1 MSIPSSPIVS
11 APQAVRDVAFPTLSS
26 AQLDTLLQYGEVEP
40 LPTGRVLFHQGE
52 RTYSFFVILS
62 GTVAIVNQIR
72 DEQIT
77 YAVSQPGAFL
87 GELNML
93 TGQAVVLTAI
103 AQEPG
108 EVLRIPSETL
118 KEIIGSEPILSDII
132 LRAFLLRRSILMKT
146 DTGVHII
153 GASHDP
159 ETIRLR
165 LFADRNRLLHVF
177 HDLDEDPFA
186 ADVLQQHGFNR
197 ADIPVLIAK
206 GDPEHVVPRASN
218 AEAAK
223 VTGLDIDADLSTYFD
238 VIVVGAGPAGLGA
251 SVYAASEG
259 LDMVALESMAIGG
272 QAGTSSRIENYLG
285 FPAGLSGAELAN
297 RAYVQA
303 DKFGAQISIPHAA
316 KGLRR
321 EGNRFIIELDDN
333 RQASGSSVI
342 IATGARYRTL
352 DVPRLEEFES
362 IDVMYAATEIE
373 VRRCIGAD
381 VAVVGGGNSAGQA
394 AMFLSKTANRVLM
407 LIRSEGLARTMSSY
421 LVQQIAQ
428 TPNIKIVPHT
438 EIRELVGEGRL
449 TGIVTWNRE
458 SGATESIPVQT
469 VFVMIGS
476 DANTEWLRGTVE
488 LDAKGFVVTGQE
500 LETVAK
506 TNGQRPPYLLET
518 SLPGVFAAGDVRS
531 SSVKRVASAVGE
543 GAMAVQFVHQF
554 LQETPPDGVS

>member
-1 MSIPSSPIVS
+1 
-11 APQAVRDVAFPTLSS
+11 
-26 AQLDTLLQYGEVEP
+26 
-40 LPTGRVLFHQGE
+40 
-52 RTYSFFVILS
+52 
-62 GTVAIVNQIR
+62 
-72 DEQIT
+72 
-77 YAVSQPGAFL
+77 
-87 GELNML
+87 
-93 TGQAVVLTAI
+93 
-103 AQEPG
+103 
-108 EVLRIPSETL
+108 
-118 KEIIGSEPILSDII
+118 
-132 LRAFLLRRSILMKT
+132 
-146 DTGVHII
+146 
-153 GASHDP
+153 
-159 ETIRLR
+159 
-165 LFADRNRLLHVF
+165 
-177 HDLDEDPFA
+177 
-186 ADVLQQHGFNR
+186 
-197 ADIPVLIAK
+197 
-206 GDPEHVVPRASN
+206 
-218 AEAAK
+218 
-223 VTGLDIDADLSTYFD
+223 
-238 VIVVGAGPAGLGA
+238 
-251 SVYAASEG
+251 
-259 LDMVALESMAIGG
+259 
-272 QAGTSSRIENYLG
+272 
-285 FPAGLSGAELAN
+285 
-297 RAYVQA
+297 
-303 DKFGAQISIPHAA
+303 
-316 KGLRR
+316 
-321 EGNRFIIELDDN
+321 
-333 RQASGSSVI
+333 
-342 IATGARYRTL
+342 
-352 DVPRLEEFES
+352 
-362 IDVMYAATEIE
+362 MYAATEIE

-428 TPNIKIVPHT
+428 TPNIKIVSHT